1 MGKGMASPRL
11 TLALSHY
18 DRHIPLFDGSVQAEG
33 VDLEVLQVG
42 QSHPLRHGADRHAR
56 MLQKGEFD
64 ICELSLSS
72 YLMARTRGMPFTAI
86 PVFPRRLFS
95 QSQMWVN
102 IVCGI
107 RSPKDLIGR
116 KVGLS
121 TFQTTLSVLAKG
133 DLQSEYG
140 VPWREIHWHVANPET
155 VDFKVEDGVSI
166 ERIPEGKKIGA
177 MLRDGEIDALMVPH
191 PSREVVANPDKIQR
205 LFSDPKAAEL
215 SYFRNNGFFPIM
227 HVLAF
232 KDEVLKEFP
241 GAATSLM
248 NAFERA
254 KEETDVYYQDPNWS
268 RLAWSRHLYE
278 EERRL
283 LGPDPWPLGVKSNRD
298 NLERFMG
305 YSHDQGLIDRK
316 LPVEELFADSTI
328 DT

>member
-1 MGKGMASPRL
+1 MANPKL

-33 VDLEVLQVG
+33 IELEVLQVG
-42 QSHPLRHGADRHAR
+42 QSSPLKHGADRHTR

-72 YLMARTRGMPFTAI
+72 YLMARSRGLPFTAI

-102 IVCGI
+102 VSAGI

-121 TFQTTLSVLAKG
+121 TFQTTLSVLAKR

-140 VPWREIHWHVANPET
+140 VPWREIKWQVAHEEIVPFKPE
-155 VDFKVEDGVSI
+155 EGVTI
-166 ERIPEGKKIGA
+166 ERIPQGKRIGT
-177 MLRDGEIDALMVPH
+177 MLKDGEIDALLVPH
-191 PSREVVANPDKIQR
+191 PAREVVTHPDKIQR
-205 LFSDPKAAEL
+205 LFSDAKAAEL
-215 SYFRNNGFFPIM
+215 SYFRKNGFFPIM
-227 HVLAF
+227 HVVAF
-232 KDEVLKEFP
+232 KDEVLKQNP
-241 GAATSLM
+241 SAARSIM
-248 NAFERA
+248 DAFEKA
-254 KEETDVYYQDPNWS
+254 KETSDGYYQDPNWS
-268 RLAWSRHLYE
+268 CLAWGRHLFE

-283 LGPDPWPLGVKSNRD
+283 LGTDPWPSGVRRNRH

-305 YSHDQGLIDRK
+305 YSADQGLMDK
-316 LPVEELFADSTI
+316 KFSVEELFADSTVN
-328 DT
+328 T